1 MVTDKRTKGTM
12 IMKNTIILVMG
23 ILLCITSVYSQ
34 SIENLTSDQKKEYN
48 RRKLTVEKVSES
60 SGNMGWYWGF
70 FAKKV
75 DTWRAFKGLANQIEA
90 EEFFRITGYTEEAN
104 KVKKILE
111 DANGKIGMGWAL
123 YLGGLVASI
132 IPKTETEDLGY
143 GYTYDKISY
152 PYLLPGTIAWAGG
165 LWLVYDG
172 MLKKLKPVAPYQS
185 AADIAEE
192 YNKSIIAE
200 ITR

>member
-1 MVTDKRTKGTM
+1 
-12 IMKNTIILVMG
+12 MKKTIKLVLGLM
-23 ILLCITSVYSQ
+23 LSITSVYSQ

-48 RRKLTVEKVSES
+48 RRKLTVEQVSET
-60 SGNMGWYWGF
+60 SGGMGWYWGLF
-70 FAKKV
+70 SKRV
-75 DTWRAFKGLANQIEA
+75 DTWRAFKGLANQIKP

-104 KVKKILE
+104 IVKKNLE
-111 DANGKIGMGWAL
+111 DANSKIGIGWAL

-132 IPKTETEDLGY
+132 FPKTETEDLGY
-143 GYTYDKISY
+143 GYTFDTITY

-172 MLKKLKPVAPYQS
+172 MLIKLKPVAPYQS

-192 YNKSIIAE
+192 YNKVIIAE
-200 ITR
+200 ITK

>member
-1 MVTDKRTKGTM
+1 MKKT
-12 IMKNTIILVMG
+12 IMLVLGLIIS
-23 ILLCITSVYSQ
+23 ITSVYSQ

-48 RRKLTVEKVSES
+48 RKKLTVEQVSET
-60 SGNMGWYWGF
+60 SGGMGWYWGF
-70 FAKKV
+70 FSKRV

-104 KVKKILE
+104 IVKKNLE
-111 DANGKIGMGWAL
+111 DANGKIGMGWVL
-123 YLGGLVASI
+123 YFGGLIGSL
-132 IPKTETEDLGY
+132 IPKTETYTEHYEYLGDIEY
-143 GYTYDKISY
+143 ETISY
-152 PYLLPGTIAWAGG
+152 PYILPGTIAWAGG

-192 YNKSIIAE
+192 YNKGIIAE

>member
-1 MVTDKRTKGTM
+1 MH
-12 IMKNTIILVMG
+12 
-23 ILLCITSVYSQ
+23 S
-34 SIENLTSDQKKEYN
+34 
-48 RRKLTVEKVSES
+48 KV
-60 SGNMGWYWGF
+60 
-70 FAKKV
+70 
-75 DTWRAFKGLANQIEA
+75 LQIKS

-104 KVKKILE
+104 IVKKNLE

-123 YLGGLVASI
+123 YFGGLIGSL
-132 IPKTETEDLGY
+132 IPKTETYTEHYEYLGDIDY
-143 GYTYDKISY
+143 ETISY
-152 PYLLPGTIAWAGG
+152 PYILPGTIAWAGG

-192 YNKSIIAE
+192 YNKGIIAE